1 MFEMLLTNKYLCK
14 RRQKMEG
21 QSREKDILDI
31 LYERDRISVAELAKI
46 LFVSEMTVRRDLT
59 ALEKKGV
66 IKRYRG
72 GAVLTTVSNE
82 MPISRRFFIDEDE
95 KKDLGRQAAEFLADG
110 LTVYLDSSS
119 TCQYIIPYMNKFKG
133 ITVVTNSVNSL
144 LYASKLQIP
153 CILLGGKYYDRD
165 MCLIGTITEQYADQ
179 FNVDIAF
186 FSPLGISGD
195 GIISDVDIEQTSV
208 RRVIMKHSKK
218 NVFLFERNK
227 LCKTYPYTLTRR
239 DEVDEILFSNL

>member
-1 MFEMLLTNKYLCK
+1 
-14 RRQKMEG
+14 MED

-59 ALEKKGV
+59 SLEKKGV

-72 GAVLTTVSNE
+72 GAVLTTLSNE
-82 MPISRRFFIDEDE
+82 MPISRRFFVDEDE

-110 LTVYLDSSS
+110 QTVYLDSSS
-119 TCQYIIPYMNKFKG
+119 TCQYIIPYMNKFKN
-133 ITVVTNSVNSL
+133 ITIVTNSVNSL
-144 LYASKLQIP
+144 LYAAKLQIP

-165 MCLIGTITEQYADQ
+165 MCLVGSITEQYADQ

-186 FSPLGISGD
+186 FSPLGISDD

-208 RRVIMKHSKK
+208 RRMIMKHAKRK
-218 NVFLFERNK
+218 VFLFERNK
-227 LCKTYPYTLTRR
+227 LSKTYPYTLTRKE
-239 DEVDEILFSNL
+239 EVDDILFSN

>member
-1 MFEMLLTNKYLCK
+1 
-14 RRQKMEG
+14 MEG

-59 ALEKKGV
+59 SLEKKGV

-82 MPISRRFFIDEDE
+82 MPISRRFFVDEDE
-95 KKDLGRQAAEFLADG
+95 KKDLGIQAAEFLADSQ
-110 LTVYLDSSS
+110 TVYLDSSS
-119 TCQYIIPYMNKFKG
+119 TCQYIIPYMNKFKN
-133 ITVVTNSVNSL
+133 ITIVTTSVNSL
-144 LYASKLQIP
+144 LYAAKLQIP

-165 MCLIGTITEQYADQ
+165 MCLVGSITEQYADQ

-186 FSPLGISGD
+186 FSPLGISDD

-208 RRVIMKHSKK
+208 RRMIMKHAKRK
-218 NVFLFERNK
+218 VFLFERNK
-227 LCKTYPYTLTRR
+227 LSKTYPYTLTRKE
-239 DEVDEILFSNL
+239 EVDDILFSN

>member
-1 MFEMLLTNKYLCK
+1 
-14 RRQKMEG
+14 MEG

-59 ALEKKGV
+59 SLEKKGV

-82 MPISRRFFIDEDE
+82 MPISRRFFVDEHE
-95 KKDLGRQAAEFLADG
+95 KKDLGRQAAEFLSDG
-110 LTVYLDSSS
+110 QTVYLDSSS
-119 TCQYIIPYMNKFKG
+119 TCQYIIPYMNKFKN

-165 MCLIGTITEQYADQ
+165 MCLVGSITEQYADQ

-186 FSPLGISGD
+186 FSPLGISED

-208 RRVIMKHSKK
+208 RRIIMKHAKK
-218 NVFLFERNK
+218 NVFLFEKNK
-227 LCKTYPYTLTRR
+227 LNKTYLYTLASE
-239 DEVDEILFSNL
+239 DEVDELLISD